1 MVEEKMPSQE
11 KFENSISNN
20 DLNKLRETKLR
31 DNNLKEAFKEIIIC
45 LLFVTLTMTVSY
57 QMLDYR
63 SLQYR
68 QNLMNLFGAGNINS
82 AFKNVKNIQFILI
95 TIQKYQNKFLILKK
109 VQKIT
114 DIWDWAANVLTPNL
128 LVKNWKSSQII
139 NQSFLIN
146 DLSSILLGNPIVKQK
161 RVSESIKIIKIY

>member
-82 AFKNVKNIQFILI
+82 AFKNVKIYPN
-95 TIQKYQNKFLILKK
+95 YYS
-109 VQKIT
+109 KIS
-114 DIWDWAANVLTPNL
+114 
-128 LVKNWKSSQII
+128 K
-139 NQSFLIN
+139 
-146 DLSSILLGNPIVKQK
+146 
-161 RVSESIKIIKIY
+161 